1 MAISNLLPAGGA
13 NDNRPNLKQ
22 FFGKNP
28 AVANDNAERV
38 SGGMFSNSFVDSVVT
53 TLHSLVEEIAKITD
67 IAKSV
72 IASLGAVV
80 KSLKNLNKDITTRFR
95 VLNNEMNA
103 SRIDF
108 IRTVLA
114 IPKTDVP
121 VKIDGVPVNV
131 NAPQEEPKKE
141 DDKENFFKDLF
152 EKLIL
157 GWITKNLGST
167 ALNML
172 KSLLGVAE
180 TLLRLAGSIALDLV
194 GKLPALFRLLSGF
207 VATPAVAGLLAGAV
221 LAMLL
226 YHGLKE
232 MTKAIMEQP
241 EFQSLMERDK
251 DKSEQQMQDEAAK
264 NIAVKLGGGNRKKA
278 SPEQLIKG
286 NKWGDGGQE
295 LKASAFTKILNTDI
309 DPSKGERIAV
319 LENPLADGT
328 KAINIDTGEKY
339 GVFDMASSVG
349 NVKAGGIIGAPAAP
363 AGAPSSIP
371 MPTGAPTTA
380 SPSALGTTGA
390 GAFGLG
396 GATGTNAAPAPT
408 GAPAGEV
415 KQESNAPAP
424 PPSGAPAGTAT
435 ATSVAAPPAGPSGG
449 SGAGAGGGVAVVQ
462 NSSVQNVGSTAG
474 AETGGMTGQNLPMFA
489 RNPKLQ
495 ESFGRQTVKYQ

>member
-1 MAISNLLPAGGA
+1 MAISNLLPSGIA

-38 SGGMFSNSFVDSVVT
+38 SGGMFSNSFVSSVVT
-53 TLHSLVEEIAKITD
+53 TLQSLIDEIAKITD
-67 IAKSV
+67 IAKNV
-72 IASLGAVV
+72 IASLGAVI
-80 KSLKNLNKDITTRFR
+80 KSLKNLNKDVTARFR
-95 VLNNEMNA
+95 VLNNELNA
-103 SRIDF
+103 SKIDF

-114 IPKTDVP
+114 IPKTDTP
-121 VKIDGVPVNV
+121 IKIDGVPVNV
-131 NAPQEEPKKE
+131 NQQEEPKKE

-152 EKLIL
+152 EKLML
-157 GWITKNLGST
+157 GWVVKNLGQG
-167 ALNML
+167 ALKIL
-172 KSLLGVAE
+172 QSLIGAAG
-180 TLLRLAGSIALDLV
+180 TLLKLAGSIMLDLV
-194 GKLPALFRLLSGF
+194 SKLPALFRLLGGF
-207 VATPAVAGLLAGAV
+207 VSPVLAPAAGLLAGAV

-232 MTKAIMEQP
+232 MTKAIMEEP

-251 DKSEQQMQDEAAK
+251 GKSEQQMQDEAAK
-264 NIAVKLGGGNRKKA
+264 NVAVKLGGGNRKKA
-278 SPEQLIKG
+278 SAEQLVKG

-319 LENPLADGT
+319 LETPLADGT

-371 MPTGAPTTA
+371 MPEGAPTTA

-396 GATGTNAAPAPT
+396 GATGTNAAPAGIPT
-408 GAPAGEV
+408 GEV
-415 KQESNAPAP
+415 KQESNVPAP

-435 ATSVAAPPAGPSGG
+435 ATSIAAPPAGPSGG

>member
-1 MAISNLLPAGGA
+1 MAISTLLPAGGA

-28 AVANDNAERV
+28 AIANDNVERV
-38 SGGMFSNSFVDSVVT
+38 SSGMFSNTFVDSVVQ
-53 TLHSLVEEIAKITD
+53 TLHSLIEEIAKIND

-72 IASLGAVV
+72 IASFGAIV
-80 KSLKNLNKDITTRFR
+80 KSLKNLNKEVTTRFR

-114 IPKTDVP
+114 IPKTDAP

-141 DDKENFFKDLF
+141 EDKESFFKDLF
-152 EKLIL
+152 EKLML
-157 GWITKNLGST
+157 GWVVKNLGQT
-167 ALNML
+167 ALSAL
-172 KSLLGVAE
+172 RGLIGVAE
-180 TLLRLAGSIALDLV
+180 TLIKLAGSIALELV
-194 GKLPALFRLLSGF
+194 KSLPSLFRLLGGF
-207 VATPAVAGLLAGAV
+207 VATPAGAGLLAGAV

-232 MTKAIMEQP
+232 MTKAIMEAP

-264 NIAVKLGGGNRKKA
+264 NVAVKLGGGNRKKA
-278 SPEQLIKG
+278 SAEQLVKG

-319 LENPLADGT
+319 LEKPLADGT

-339 GVFDMASSVG
+339 GVFDMASAVG

-380 SPSALGTTGA
+380 SPAALGQTGA

-396 GATGTNAAPAPT
+396 GATGTNAAPA
-408 GAPAGEV
+408 GAPTGEV
-415 KQESNAPAP
+415 KKESNTPAP
-424 PPSGAPAGTAT
+424 PPGAPSGTGTVTAPT
-435 ATSVAAPPAGPSGG
+435 VPTGAATSTGG
-449 SGAGAGGGVAVVQ
+449 ASAAGGGVAVVQ
-462 NSSVQNVGSTAG
+462 NSSVQNVGSVGG
-474 AETGGMTGQNLPMFA
+474 AENGGMTGQNLPMFA
-489 RNPKLQ
+489 RNDKLQ
-495 ESFGRQTVKYQ
+495 SLWGRQTLAAHS